1 MKLAKN
7 IKSGFLSKKFWY
19 NVIFYQILML
29 FKFLRISYV
38 FFYIG
43 SILSLSFQE
52 KHSVTEKRG
61 CHKLAQRQR
70 IALHQIF

>member
-1 MKLAKN
+1 MKN
-7 IKSGFLSKKFWY
+7 GFLNKKFWY
-19 NVIFYQILML
+19 NVIFYQLLML

-43 SILSLSFQE
+43 SILSLFFQE
-52 KHSVTEKRG
+52 KHSVSGKRG
-61 CHKLAQRQR
+61 CHKLVQQHC